1 MANIKSQIK
10 RNRQTEVRQ
19 ERNKA
24 RRSEMKTAIKRAL
37 EAAEAGDADRAAEL
51 AVAAQQSIDKAVSS
65 GIIKKNTASRRKSQL
80 HRQVNE
86 LLGA

>member
-10 RNRQTEVRQ
+10 RNRQNEARH

-24 RRSEMKTAIKRAL
+24 ARSEMKTAIKRAL
-37 EAAEAGDADRAAEL
+37 EAAEAGDADVARERT
-51 AVAAQQSIDKAVSS
+51 VAAQKQIDRAVST
-65 GIIKKNTASRRKSQL
+65 GLIKKNTGSRRKSQL

>member
-10 RNRQTEVRQ
+10 RNRQNEARH

-24 RRSEMKTAIKRAL
+24 QRSEMKTAIKRAL

-51 AVAAQQSIDKAVSS
+51 TVSAQKSIDKAVSS
-65 GIIKKNTASRRKSQL
+65 GLIKQNTGSRRKSQL

-86 LLGA
+86 LLGS

>member
-10 RNRQTEVRQ
+10 RNRQNEVRH

-24 RRSEMKTAIKRAL
+24 QRSEMKTAIKRAL
-37 EAAEAGDADRAAEL
+37 EAAEAGEAERATELTVKAQKSIDRA
-51 AVAAQQSIDKAVSS
+51 VAS
-65 GIIKKNTASRRKSQL
+65 GLIKKNTGSRRKSQL

-86 LLGA
+86 LLG